1 MAENQ
6 NAADQASTL
15 NDERATRLVK
25 RAALFEAGQN
35 PYPEHSELEDYVA
48 DIEAKYADLA
58 DGEDTEDVVKIA
70 GRVVA
75 KRGQGKIM
83 FIVVRDAT
91 AEIQLFCRIN
101 DMDEAAWNTLKAL
114 DLGDILGVTGV
125 VVRTKRGQLSVA
137 PESAT
142 LLSKAVRPL
151 PEKFHGLSDKETR
164 YRQRYVDLIANDDV
178 RETFRKR
185 SQILST
191 FRRFM
196 ESDGYME
203 VETPILQTIQG
214 GATAKPFITHFNAL
228 DQECYLRIATE
239 LHLKRCIVGGF
250 ERVFEIGRIFRNEGM
265 DLTHNPEFTTME
277 AYRAFSDLEGM
288 KALAQGVIKA
298 ANKAIGNPEVIEYQG
313 QTIDLSGEW
322 ASRPMTDIVSD
333 VLGKQ
338 VTIDTPVEELAA
350 AAREKGLEI
359 KPEWTAGKI
368 IAEIYDEL
376 GEDTIVNPTFV
387 CDYPIEVSPLAKRFE
402 DDPRLTH
409 RFELVIAGH
418 EYANAFSE
426 LNDPVDQAERF
437 AAQMAEKAGGDDEA
451 MEYDEDYVRALEYG
465 MPPAGGIGIGIDRV
479 VMLLTNQA
487 SIRDVLLFPH
497 MKPEKGFQSGAAAA
511 KAAEAGNAASPF
523 VKSLK
528 PTLDYSKIAVEPL
541 FEEFVDF
548 DTFSKS
554 DFRAVKVKACEA
566 VKKSK
571 KLLNFTLDDGTGTD
585 RTILSGIHAYY
596 EPGELVG
603 KTLIAITNLP
613 PRAMMGIESCGMLLS
628 AVNNK
633 KDSEDEEL
641 HLLMVDNHIPA
652 GAKLY

>member
-15 NDERATRLVK
+15 NDERATRLAK

-48 DIEAKYADLA
+48 DIEAKYAELA

-83 FIVVRDAT
+83 FIVVRDVT

-101 DMDEAAWNTLKAL
+101 DMDEAAWNTLKSL

-125 VVRTKRGQLSVA
+125 VVRTQRGQLSVA
-137 PESAT
+137 PKSAT

-571 KLLNFTLDDGTGTD
+571 KLLNFSLDDGTGTD
-585 RTILSGIHAYY
+585 RTILSGIHEYY
-596 EPGELVG
+596 EPEDLVG
-603 KTLIAITNLP
+603 KTLLAITNLP
-613 PRAMMGIESCGMLLS
+613 PRKMMGIPSCGMLIS
-628 AVNNK
+628 AIHE
-633 KDSEDEEL
+633 EDGEERL
-641 HLLMVDNHIPA
+641 NLIQLDASIPA
-652 GAKLY
+652 GAKMY

>member
-15 NDERATRLVK
+15 NDERATRLAK

-48 DIEAKYADLA
+48 DIETKYADLA

-101 DMDEAAWNTLKAL
+101 DMDEAAWNTLKAF

-125 VVRTKRGQLSVA
+125 VVRTQRGQLSVA
-137 PESAT
+137 PKSAT
-142 LLSKAVRPL
+142 LLAKAVRPL

-338 VTIDTPVEELAA
+338 VTIDTPVEELAS

-596 EPGELVG
+596 EPEDLVG
-603 KTLIAITNLP
+603 KTLLAITNLP
-613 PRAMMGIESCGMLLS
+613 PRKMMGIPSCGMLIS
-628 AVNNK
+628 AIHE
-633 KDSEDEEL
+633 EDGEERL
-641 HLLMVDNHIPA
+641 NLIQLDASIPA
-652 GAKLY
+652 GAKMY

>member
-15 NDERATRLVK
+15 NDERATRLAK

-48 DIEAKYADLA
+48 DIEAKYAELA

-101 DMDEAAWNTLKAL
+101 DMDEAVWNTLKSL

-125 VVRTKRGQLSVA
+125 VVRTQRGQLSVA
-137 PESAT
+137 PKSAT
-142 LLSKAVRPL
+142 LLAKAVRPL

-596 EPGELVG
+596 EPEDLVG
-603 KTLIAITNLP
+603 KTLLAITNLP
-613 PRAMMGIESCGMLLS
+613 PRKMMGIPSCGMLIS
-628 AVNNK
+628 AIHE
-633 KDSEDEEL
+633 EDGEERL
-641 HLLMVDNHIPA
+641 NLIQLDASIPA
-652 GAKLY
+652 GAKMY

>member
-15 NDERATRLVK
+15 NDERATRLAK

-48 DIEAKYADLA
+48 DIEAKYAELA
-58 DGEDTEDVVKIA
+58 DGEDTEDIVKIA

-101 DMDEAAWNTLKAL
+101 DMDEAAWSTLKAL

-125 VVRTKRGQLSVA
+125 VVRTQRGQLSVA
-137 PESAT
+137 PKSAT
-142 LLSKAVRPL
+142 LLAKAVRPL

-338 VTIDTPVEELAA
+338 VTIDTPVEELAS

-596 EPGELVG
+596 EPEDLVG
-603 KTLIAITNLP
+603 KTLLAITNLP
-613 PRAMMGIESCGMLLS
+613 PRKMMGIPSCGMLIS
-628 AVNNK
+628 AIHE
-633 KDSEDEEL
+633 EDGEERL
-641 HLLMVDNHIPA
+641 NLIQLDASIPA
-652 GAKLY
+652 GAKMY

>member
-15 NDERATRLVK
+15 NDERATRLAK

-48 DIEAKYADLA
+48 DIEAKYAELA

-101 DMDEAAWNTLKAL
+101 DMEEAAWSTLKAL

-125 VVRTKRGQLSVA
+125 VVRTQRGQLSVA
-137 PESAT
+137 PKSAT
-142 LLSKAVRPL
+142 LLAKAVRPL

-596 EPGELVG
+596 EPEDLVG
-603 KTLIAITNLP
+603 KTLLAITNLP
-613 PRAMMGIESCGMLLS
+613 PRKMMGIPSCGMLIS
-628 AVNNK
+628 AVH
-633 KDSEDEEL
+633 EEEGEERL
-641 HLLMVDNHIPA
+641 NLIQLDASIPA
-652 GAKLY
+652 GAKMY

>member
-15 NDERATRLVK
+15 NDERATRLAK

-48 DIEAKYADLA
+48 DIETKYADLA

-125 VVRTKRGQLSVA
+125 VVRTQRGQLSVA
-137 PESAT
+137 PKSAT

-322 ASRPMTDIVSD
+322 VSRPMTDIVSD

-596 EPGELVG
+596 EPEDLVG
-603 KTLIAITNLP
+603 KTLLAITNLP
-613 PRAMMGIESCGMLLS
+613 PRKMMGIPSCGMLIS
-628 AVNNK
+628 AVH
-633 KDSEDEEL
+633 EEEGEERL
-641 HLLMVDNHIPA
+641 NLIQLDASIPA
-652 GAKLY
+652 GAKMY